1 MSNVPQYRNLPDLLQ
16 RSVKKYAG
24 NPYLGTRRDDGT
36 WHFITYKEFGKL
48 VDDFRAGLASL
59 GVEPGDRV
67 AIIADNRVEWA
78 VAAHATYSLGA
89 LICPMYQKQNPK
101 DWEFIIRDSGAKVVL
116 VANTEIAGKVGPFV
130 ETIET
135 LERVVDLEG
144 PADDEHSYAGLL
156 KTGEARPV
164 PAADPE
170 PDDVCGFIYTSGT
183 TGNPKGVLLTH
194 RNITSNASGAQEI
207 FPLEESDRTL
217 SFLPW
222 AHSFGQTVELHCGT
236 GYGISLALCD
246 DTTKL
251 VQYLGEVKPTL
262 LFAVPRIFNKIYDG
276 LHKKMAEESAF
287 KQKMFK
293 TAVAG
298 AQKKRALAA
307 EGRSSGLL
315 NFKMKILDK
324 LVFSKVRARLGGRLR
339 YAFSGGAA
347 ISREVAEF
355 IDHVGI
361 MVYEGYG
368 LSETSPM
375 ATANCIGHRKIGS
388 TGRALPGV
396 EILIDTDAVGGTMG
410 DQGEIL
416 VKGPNVMKGYHN
428 LPDKTDEVMRD
439 DGAFRTGDLGRL
451 DSDGFLYITGR
462 IKEQYKL
469 ENGKYVVPAPLEEQ
483 LKLSGFINQVLVFG
497 DNKPHNVA
505 LIVPDEVALKKFAD
519 EKGLSSDLKVLF
531 KDAQV
536 KALYQAELDRYHGE
550 VFKGFEKVRKFDF
563 IAEEFSTDND
573 MLTPTMK
580 LKRRNVIAAYQQL
593 LDALYAG

>member
-1 MSNVPQYRNLPDLLQ
+1 MSSVPQYRNLPDLLQ

-24 NPYLGTRRDDGT
+24 NPFLGTRQEDGS
-36 WHFITYKEFGKL
+36 WKFITYREFGEL
-48 VDDFRAGLASL
+48 VDRFRAGLASL

-67 AIIADNRVEWA
+67 AIIADNRTEWA

-89 LICPMYQKQNPK
+89 LICPMYQNQNPK
-101 DWEFIIRDSGAKVVL
+101 DWEYIVRDSGAKILL
-116 VANTEIAGKVGPFV
+116 VANEKIAGKTRPFV
-130 ETIET
+130 EQIDTLQHVIDIEGS
-135 LERVVDLEG
+135 ESDG
-144 PADDEHSYAGLL
+144 MSYAGLL
-156 KTGEARPV
+156 KTGAASPV

-183 TGNPKGVLLTH
+183 TGKPKGVLLTH
-194 RNITSNASGAQEI
+194 RNITSNAEGAQEI
-207 FPLEESDRTL
+207 FPLLESDRTL

-246 DTTKL
+246 DTTRL
-251 VQYLGEVKPTL
+251 VEYLSEVKPTL
-262 LFAVPRIFNKIYDG
+262 LFSVPRIFNKIYDG

-293 TAVAG
+293 AAVSN
-298 AQKKRALAA
+298 AQRKRALARN
-307 EGRSSGLL
+307 GQRSAWLD
-315 NFKMKILDK
+315 FKLKVLDK

-355 IDHVGI
+355 IDDVGI

-375 ATANCIGHRKIGS
+375 ATANCLGHRKIGS
-388 TGRALPGV
+388 TGQALPHV
-396 EILIDTDAVGGTMG
+396 EIIIDTDAVGGTMG

-428 LPDKTDEVMRD
+428 LPDKTAEVMRE

-451 DSDGFLYITGR
+451 DSEGYLYITGR

-483 LKLSGFINQVLVFG
+483 LQLSGFISQVLVFG
-497 DNKPHNVA
+497 DNKSHNVA
-505 LIVPDEVALKKFAD
+505 LIVPDEVALRKFASEQGIAGELAD
-519 EKGLSSDLKVLF
+519 LF
-531 KDAQV
+531 KDGRV
-536 KALYQAELDRYHGE
+536 KALYQTELDRYHQE
-550 VFKGFEKVRKFDF
+550 VFKGFEQVRAFDF

-580 LKRRNVIAAYQQL
+580 LKRRNVIKAYKHL
-593 LDALYAG
+593 LDALYRA

>member
-1 MSNVPQYRNLPDLLQ
+1 MSTVPQYRNLCDLLQ
-16 RSVKKYAG
+16 RSVKKYAA
-24 NPYLGTRRDDGT
+24 NPFLGTRQSDGS
-36 WHFITYKEFGKL
+36 WEFITYREFGVM
-48 VDDFRAGLASL
+48 VDRFRAGLASL

-78 VAAHATYSLGA
+78 VTAHATYSLGA
-89 LICPMYQKQNPK
+89 LICPMYQKQNKK
-101 DWEFIIRDSGAKVVL
+101 DWEYIIRDSGAKVLV
-116 VANTEIAGKVGPFV
+116 VANTDIAKRTLPFV
-130 ETIET
+130 DEIDF
-135 LERVVDLEG
+135 LKHVIDMEG
-144 PADDEHSYAGLL
+144 PASDEGSYAGLL
-156 KTGEARPV
+156 VKGAASPV

-194 RNITSNASGAQEI
+194 RNITSNAEGAQTI

-246 DTTKL
+246 DTTRL
-251 VQYLGEVKPTL
+251 VEYLGEVKPTL

-276 LHKKMAEESAF
+276 LHKKMAAESAF
-287 KQKMFK
+287 KQRMFK
-293 TAVAG
+293 SAVSA
-298 AQKKRALAA
+298 AQRKRALDL
-307 EGRSSGLL
+307 EGKRSGFL
-315 NFKMKILDK
+315 NFKLKILDK

-355 IDHVGI
+355 IDDTGI
-361 MVYEGYG
+361 LVYEGYG

-375 ATANCIGHRKIGS
+375 ATANCPGHRKIGS
-388 TGRALPGV
+388 TGKALPHV
-396 EILIDTDAVGGTMG
+396 EVIIDTGAVSGTMG

-428 LPDKTDEVMRD
+428 LPDKTAEVMRE

-451 DSDGFLYITGR
+451 DSEGFLFITGR

-469 ENGKYVVPAPLEEQ
+469 ENGKYVVPSPLEEQ
-483 LKLSGFINQVLVFG
+483 LQLSGFISQVLVFG
-497 DNKPHNVA
+497 DNKSHNVA
-505 LIVPDEVALKKFAD
+505 LIVPDEVALKKFAA
-519 EKGLSSDLKVLF
+519 EKGISGELADLF
-531 KDAQV
+531 KNDQV
-536 KALYQAELDRYHGE
+536 RALYKAELDHYGQE
-550 VFKGFEKVRKFDF
+550 VFKGFERVRAFDF
-563 IAEEFSTDND
+563 IAEEFSTEND

-580 LKRRNVIAAYQQL
+580 LKRRNVIKAYQHL
-593 LDALYAG
+593 LDALFKA

>member
-24 NPYLGTRRDDGT
+24 NPFLGTRRDDGT
-36 WHFITYKEFGKL
+36 WHFITYKEFGEL
-48 VDDFRAGLASL
+48 VDQFRAGLASL

-101 DWEFIIRDSGAKVVL
+101 DWEYIIRDSGAKVVL
-116 VANTEIAGKVGPFV
+116 VANTGIAGKVGPFV
-130 ETIET
+130 DSIET
-135 LERVVDLEG
+135 LERVVDIEG
-144 PADDEHSYAGLL
+144 PASDPFSYAGLL
-156 KTGEARPV
+156 KTGAEKPV
-164 PAADPE
+164 PAADPD

-183 TGNPKGVLLTH
+183 TGKPKGVLLTH

-276 LHKKMAEESAF
+276 LHKKMAAESAF
-287 KQKMFK
+287 KQRMFK
-293 TAVAG
+293 AAVAG

-307 EGRSSGLL
+307 DGRSSGLL

-355 IDHVGI
+355 IDDVGI

-388 TGRALPGV
+388 TGQALPGV
-396 EILIDTDAVGGTMG
+396 EILIDTAAVGGTMG

-451 DSDGFLYITGR
+451 DSEGYLYITGR

-505 LIVPDEVALKKFAD
+505 LIVPDEEALKKWAG
-519 EKGLSSDLKVLF
+519 EKGIAGDLAALF
-531 KDAQV
+531 GNDRV
-536 KALYQAELDRYHGE
+536 KALYQGELDRYHSE
-550 VFKGFEKVRKFDF
+550 VFKGFEKVRAFDF

-580 LKRRNVIAAYQQL
+580 LKRRNVLKVYQHL